1 MYNFAKTA
9 AKDPYN
15 FDINQ
20 KATTGG
26 TKKNDT
32 GDKSKKLSNM
42 EPKRLAIRFDPPM
55 IIVEYLQPSSGKLYH
70 HKMKLLKLKP
80 DTPINH
86 ALEYLKKKHAMYFM
100 NNKIPEKQLLGKQ
113 MSHQQ
118 IELIGKIQ
126 KRLQISKPNVNAN
139 ATLQRPT
146 SSTRPL
152 SSSTQ
157 ASMNM
162 SKTQSKLQKDI
173 EDYGMSEEDL
183 YNYAMK
189 NQKGKQPVLEDDD
202 EDEDEECY
210 DQNYEEE
217 DSEDEITDEQY
228 KMLYQKMGYNQLN
241 LNKMTT
247 EELKKHKEIME
258 SMYKKNS
265 VKPGDKNYK
274 YDVQKNFKPSAQN
287 QWDMDDEED
296 YDIV

>member
-9 AKDPYN
+9 TKDPYN

-20 KATTGG
+20 KTTTGGG

-70 HKMKLLKLKP
+70 HKMKLLKMKP
-80 DTPINH
+80 DTPANH

-100 NNKIPEKQLLGKQ
+100 SNKIPEKQLL
-113 MSHQQ
+113 
-118 IELIGKIQ
+118 ELIGKIQ
-126 KRLQISKPNVNAN
+126 KRLQITKPNVNAN

-146 SSTRPL
+146 SSTRPM

-157 ASMNM
+157 ASTNM

-210 DQNYEEE
+210 EQNYEEE
-217 DSEDEITDEQY
+217 SDDEITDEQY

-274 YDVQKNFKPSAQN
+274 YDVQKDFKPSAQN
-287 QWDMDDEED
+287 QWDMDDEDD

>member
-9 AKDPYN
+9 TKDPYN

-20 KATTGG
+20 KSTTGG

-32 GDKSKKLSNM
+32 GDKNKKLSNM

-100 NNKIPEKQLLGKQ
+100 NNKIPEKQLL
-113 MSHQQ
+113 
-118 IELIGKIQ
+118 ELIGKIQ
-126 KRLQISKPNVNAN
+126 KRLQITKPNVNAKN
-139 ATLQRPT
+139 TTTTTTTQARPT
-146 SSTRPL
+146 SSTRPM

-157 ASMNM
+157 ASTNM

-189 NQKGKQPVLEDDD
+189 NHKGKQPVLEDDD
-202 EDEDEECY
+202 EDEEDEECY
-210 DQNYEEE
+210 EQNYEE
-217 DSEDEITDEQY
+217 DSEDEFTDQQY
-228 KMLYQKMGYNQLN
+228 RMLYQQMGYNQLN

-247 EELKKHKEIME
+247 EELKKHKQIME
-258 SMYKKNS
+258 SMYNKNS

-274 YDVQKNFKPSAQN
+274 YDVQKDFKPSAQN

>member
-20 KATTGG
+20 KTTTGG
-26 TKKNDT
+26 NKKNDT

-55 IIVEYLQPSSGKLYH
+55 IIVEYLQTSSGKLYH

-100 NNKIPEKQLLGKQ
+100 NNKIPEKQLL
-113 MSHQQ
+113 
-118 IELIGKIQ
+118 ELIGKIQ
-126 KRLQISKPNVNAN
+126 KRLQITKPNVNSN

-146 SSTRPL
+146 SSTRPM

-189 NQKGKQPVLEDDD
+189 NYKGKQPVLEDDD
-202 EDEDEECY
+202 EDEDQYEE
-210 DQNYEEE
+210 NYEE
-217 DSEDEITDEQY
+217 DSDNEITDEQY

>member
-9 AKDPYN
+9 TKDPYN

-20 KATTGG
+20 KTTTGGG

-70 HKMKLLKLKP
+70 HKMKLLKMKP
-80 DTPINH
+80 DTPANH

-100 NNKIPEKQLLGKQ
+100 NNKIPEKQLL
-113 MSHQQ
+113 
-118 IELIGKIQ
+118 ELIGKIQ
-126 KRLQISKPNVNAN
+126 KRLQITKPNVNAN

-146 SSTRPL
+146 SSTRPM

-157 ASMNM
+157 ASTNM

-210 DQNYEEE
+210 EQNYEE
-217 DSEDEITDEQY
+217 DSDDEITDEQY

-274 YDVQKNFKPSAQN
+274 YDVQKDFKPSAQN
-287 QWDMDDEED
+287 QWDMDDEDD

>member
-20 KATTGG
+20 KTTTGG

-100 NNKIPEKQLLGKQ
+100 NNKIPEKQLL
-113 MSHQQ
+113 
-118 IELIGKIQ
+118 ELIGKIQ
-126 KRLQISKPNVNAN
+126 KRLQMSKPNVNAN

-146 SSTRPL
+146 SSTRPM

-217 DSEDEITDEQY
+217 DSDDEITDEQY